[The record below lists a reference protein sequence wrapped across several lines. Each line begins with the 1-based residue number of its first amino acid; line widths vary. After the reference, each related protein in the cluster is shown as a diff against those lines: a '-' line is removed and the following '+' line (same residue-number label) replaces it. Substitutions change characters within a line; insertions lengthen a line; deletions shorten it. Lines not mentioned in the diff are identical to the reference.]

1 MARSPADGLRAR
13 QGDPALTDERST
25 DPEIPSD
32 TEQVEEATR
41 TVHGRGAGF
50 NPVNRFERL
59 TYAPEEEPADRIG
72 TTLLRDASKSVL
84 AENRS
89 PDVPFTYSLNP
100 YRGCEHG
107 CAYCYARPTHEY
119 LGFSAGLDFETKIL
133 VKEDAPELLTRQLMK
148 PSWEPQPIAMS
159 GNTDPYQPIERKLEL
174 TRRCLQVLSRYRNP
188 VQIIT
193 KNALVQRDLDILSDL
208 AEDHAAG
215 VAVSITTLETDLV
228 RKLEPRTS
236 SPLRRLETV
245 RALRHAGVQTTVL
258 IAPVIPGITDHE
270 LPKIVEACAEAGAQS
285 VGYILLRLPLAVA
298 PLFEDWLE
306 RHFPDRKRKVL
317 HKLEQLRDG
326 RLNDPRFG
334 HRMRGTGPLAD
345 HIRNVF
351 QVSARRHGLD
361 RPTAPL
367 STAAFRRPGQMSL
380 L

>member
-1 MARSPADGLRAR
+1 M
-13 QGDPALTDERST
+13 
-25 DPEIPSD
+25 
-32 TEQVEEATR
+32 
-41 TVHGRGAGF
+41 
-50 NPVNRFERL
+50 
-59 TYAPEEEPADRIG
+59 
-72 TTLLRDASKSVL
+72 L

-107 CAYCYARPTHEY
+107 CAYCYARPSHEY

-133 VKEDAPELLTRQLMK
+133 VKEDAPELLARHLTK
-148 PSWEPQPIAMS
+148 PTWQPQPIAIS
-159 GNTDPYQPIERKLEL
+159 GNTDAYQPVERKLEL
-174 TRRCLQVLSRYRNP
+174 TRRCLEVLQRFRNP

-208 AEDHAAG
+208 ASHDAAG
-215 VAVSITTLETDLV
+215 VAVSITTLDTDLV

-236 SPLRRLETV
+236 SPSRRLETV
-245 RALRHAGVQTTVL
+245 RALSQAGVRTTVL
-258 IAPVIPGITDHE
+258 IAPVIPGLTDHE
-270 LPKIVEACAEAGAQS
+270 LPRIVEACAEAGAES
-285 VGYILLRLPLAVA
+285 VGYILLRLPLTVA

-306 RHFPDRKRKVL
+306 RHFPDRRRKVL
-317 HKLEQLRDG
+317 HKLEQLREG

-345 HIRNVF
+345 HIRTVF
-351 QVSARRHGLD
+351 QVAARRHGVD
-361 RPTAPL
+361 RRSRPL